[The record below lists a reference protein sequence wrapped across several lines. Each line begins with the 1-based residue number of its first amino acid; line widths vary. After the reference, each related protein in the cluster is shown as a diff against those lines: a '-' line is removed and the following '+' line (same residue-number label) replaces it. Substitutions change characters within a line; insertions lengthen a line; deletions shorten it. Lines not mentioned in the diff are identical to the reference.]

1 MPSACR
7 ERVMRSRYATGLNSD
22 VKNHIFRMYLL
33 QLINQRFS
41 SENEKRCFGLLVD
54 SDGAAMTQAAR
65 TLLCIEDDRE
75 VAKLIVEEMTD
86 RGFKILIAHDGHEG
100 LVAIL
105 KGIPDLVLCD
115 IGLPHLSGI
124 ELLERLNELSPQRMP
139 FILLTALCDRKNKL
153 RAKRLGIDNCVTKPI
168 DFDALET
175 IICARL
181 ADIALRDNWLRLANL
196 SDRQANLLTW
206 AARGKSSTQIAE
218 MLGLVEKTVQFD
230 LDRARFKLAA

>member
-1 MPSACR
+1 
-7 ERVMRSRYATGLNSD
+7 
-22 VKNHIFRMYLL
+22 
-33 QLINQRFS
+33 
-41 SENEKRCFGLLVD
+41 
-54 SDGAAMTQAAR
+54 MTQVSI

-124 ELLERLNELSPQRMP
+124 ELLERLNELFPRRMP
-139 FILLTALCDRKNKL
+139 FILLAAFCDRENKL
-153 RAKRLGIDNCVTKPI
+153 RAKRQGIDDYVTKPI

-175 IICARL
+175 IIRARL
-181 ADIALRDNWLRLANL
+181 ADIAPDDNWLRLANL
-196 SDRQANLLTW
+196 SDREADLLTW
-206 AARGKSSTQIAE
+206 VARGKSSKQIAE
-218 MLGLVEKTVQFD
+218 ILGMVESPSSLIHRQK
-230 LDRARFKLAA
+230 DRRLRSACTSRPTSFWGACF